1 MLNYDFPL
9 YRPPA
14 EADNLI
20 IQVTLGCSHNN
31 CTFCSMYKSKKYI
44 KRELDELKNE
54 IDEFSSI
61 YPNTIK
67 IFLADGDALSAPT
80 QYLLEILKYLEQK
93 FPKLRR
99 VSCYASAGN
108 ILDKN
113 EEELTELKN
122 NKLTLIYYG
131 IETGSD
137 TLLKKINKGV
147 NAQDMINSLNLASKV
162 GIKISATFIL
172 GLGGKKYSKE
182 HIEKS
187 AKLVNQTNITY
198 LSTLQLGLDEDVK
211 DRFYK
216 QFENFKHLD
225 DMAIVKEQKK
235 FISKL
240 NPQNKIIFRSNHASN
255 ALPLSG
261 NLPKDKE
268 KLIETIN
275 LSLQMG
281 EDALVP
287 KIFRGF

>member
-1 MLNYDFPL
+1 MFDYHFPL

-14 EADNLI
+14 EANNLI

-31 CTFCSMYKSKKYI
+31 CTFCSMYKSKKYLE
-44 KRELDELKNE
+44 RPLDELKKE

-80 QYLLEILKYLEQK
+80 KYLLEILQHLQQK

-99 VSCYASAGN
+99 VSCYASATN

-113 EEELTELKN
+113 EKELTELKN

-147 NAQDMINSLNLASKV
+147 NAQDMIDSLNLASKV
-162 GIKISATFIL
+162 GIKISATIIL
-172 GLGGKKYSKE
+172 GLGGKEYSKE
-182 HIEKS
+182 HIEQS
-187 AKLVNQTNITY
+187 AKLINQTNITY

-211 DRFYK
+211 DKFYK
-216 QFENFKHLD
+216 PFTNFKHLD
-225 DMAIVKEQKK
+225 DMVILQEQKE

-240 NPQNKIIFRSNHASN
+240 HPQNKIIFRSNHASN
-255 ALPLSG
+255 ALPLLG

-268 KLIETIN
+268 RLIATID
-275 LSLQMG
+275 LSIEMG
-281 EDALVP
+281 EESLVP
-287 KIFRGF
+287 KMLRSF

>member
-44 KRELDELKNE
+44 KRQLDELKNE

-67 IFLADGDALSAPT
+67 IFLADGDALSTPT
-80 QYLLEILKYLEQK
+80 QYLLEILKYLQQK

-113 EEELTELKN
+113 EDELTELKN

-137 TLLKKINKGV
+137 ILLKKINKGV
-147 NAQDMINSLNLASKV
+147 NAQDMISSLNLASKV
-162 GIKISATFIL
+162 GIKISATIIL
-172 GLGGKKYSKE
+172 GLGGEKYSKE

-211 DRFYK
+211 ID
-216 QFENFKHLD
+216 
-225 DMAIVKEQKK
+225 
-235 FISKL
+235 FINNL
-240 NPQNKIIFRSNHASN
+240 KISN
-255 ALPLSG
+255 
-261 NLPKDKE
+261 
-268 KLIETIN
+268 T
-275 LSLQMG
+275 
-281 EDALVP
+281 
-287 KIFRGF
+287 